1 MVNVVQ
7 QCWSA
12 YNYNVWENVDL
23 NKTTE
28 VNDGLIGE
36 YLVHDLNTQDKRN
49 FKQICNW
56 TYDNLY
62 IVKDIYGGFLEFLKD
77 EVI

>member
-7 QCWSA
+7 QCWDE
-12 YNYNVWENVDL
+12 YNYNVWEDIDL

-28 VNDGLIGE
+28 INDGLIGE
-36 YLVHDLNTQDKRN
+36 YLVHNLNTQNKRN
-49 FKQICNW
+49 FKQGCKW
-56 TYDNLY
+56 TYDGLY
-62 IVKDIYGGFLEFLKD
+62 IIKDIYGGFLEFLKD